1 MQVYKNILVT
11 IDCSSVDEK
20 ILDHV
25 ALLARQN
32 NAKVVLLHVVHSH
45 TLDQERALREK
56 AQTILNR
63 YLKKLQTKGVKAAVL
78 IRSGEPEKEILDEI
92 ETNKYDLVAMGTHGH
107 RLLGD
112 ILFGSVSDTLKHKI
126 SVPLLLIKGE

>member
-20 ILDHV
+20 ILEHV
-25 ALLARQN
+25 ALLAKQN
-32 NAKVVLLHVVHSH
+32 KAKVVLLHVVHSH

-56 AQTILNR
+56 AQTILDR
-63 YLKKLQTKGVKAAVL
+63 YLKKLQDQGVEAVVR

-92 ETNKYDLVAMGTHGH
+92 AKNDYDLVAMGTHGH
-107 RLLGD
+107 TFLGD

-126 SVPLLLIKGE
+126 SVPLLLIKGD

>member
-63 YLKKLQTKGVKAAVL
+63 YLKKLQTKGVEAAVL